1 MTTLLDGK
9 SLSQSTEKDLAER
22 VGLIKKKTG
31 KVPVLATI
39 LVGDDPASATY
50 VQMKGKACE
59 RVGIDSVKINLPE
72 ATNTSEL
79 QEEITALN
87 LNDAVHGILLQHP
100 VPAHIDE
107 RVCFDTILLSKDV
120 DGVTSGGFGLMAM
133 NARAFGA
140 ATPLG
145 IIRLLQHYEIELA
158 GKHAVVVGRSAI
170 LGKPMAMMLLKE
182 NATVTICHSQTRDLG
197 ALLVKA
203 DVIVAAVGRPKF
215 VVGSWVKDGA
225 IVVDAGYHAG
235 GIGDVELDAVSQ
247 RVAAYTPVPGGV
259 GPMTICTLI
268 EQTISAAELF
278 FRKSS

>member
-1 MTTLLDGK
+1 MSALILDGK
-9 SLSQSTEKDLAER
+9 QLATQQER
-22 VGLIKKKTG
+22 VLAKRAEELIAKNGGIK
-31 KVPVLATI
+31 PILATI

-158 GKHAVVVGRSAI
+158 GKHAVVVGRSAL
-170 LGKPMAMMLLKE
+170 LGKPMAMMVL
-182 NATVTICHSQTRDLG
+182 
-197 ALLVKA
+197 
-203 DVIVAAVGRPKF
+203 
-215 VVGSWVKDGA
+215 
-225 IVVDAGYHAG
+225 
-235 GIGDVELDAVSQ
+235 
-247 RVAAYTPVPGGV
+247 
-259 GPMTICTLI
+259 
-268 EQTISAAELF
+268 
-278 FRKSS
+278 